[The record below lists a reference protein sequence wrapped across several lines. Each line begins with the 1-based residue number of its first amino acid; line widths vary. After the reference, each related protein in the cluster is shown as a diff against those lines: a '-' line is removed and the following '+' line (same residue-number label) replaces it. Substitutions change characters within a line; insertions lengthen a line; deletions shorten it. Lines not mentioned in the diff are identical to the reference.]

1 MSHKQTEQSALQAD
15 QAKAKNESRADMILI
30 LSGVLA
36 FLFLSF
42 GAYLIYAPLG
52 FIVAGFL
59 LLAFSIAVAKQIKGA
74 GQ

>member
-1 MSHKQTEQSALQAD
+1 MSEQKTEQAKLQAD
-15 QAKAKNESRADMILI
+15 QAKAKNESRADIILI

-42 GAYLIYAPLG
+42 GSYLIYAPLG
-52 FIVAGFL
+52 FIVAGLL
-59 LLAFSIAVAKQIKGA
+59 LLAFSMAVAKQIKGA